1 MKHRIATVLAATLL
15 ASACSGA
22 ASPSGP
28 AALSP
33 LGALPGAEAA
43 VTKSLSGEDGGG
55 NISGAGDR
63 LGDLLSG
70 WGSPVLIAF
79 AGLLLI
85 GALSS
90 RNVGTA
96 VGIVLVTLVGLIFLL
111 SPQSIE
117 AMAKAIANVVF

>member
-1 MKHRIATVLAATLL
+1 MKCRIAAVLTATLL
-15 ASACSGA
+15 ASACSSA
-22 ASPSGP
+22 ASPGP
-28 AALSP
+28 P
-33 LGALPGAEAA
+33 LRFVALPTAEAA
-43 VTKSLSGEDGGG
+43 VTKSLSGEGGGG
-55 NISGAGDR
+55 NIGGAGDR
-63 LGDLLSG
+63 FGGLLSG
-70 WGSPVLIAF
+70 WGAPVLIAF

-117 AMAKAIANVVF
+117 ATAKAIANVVF